1 MNPLNVDNIEKITV
15 TMQIGG
21 KVYFLCMSQERLNV
35 LLNMAAGLADN
46 NTLNLTE
53 APEQFSF
60 TTMGEV
66 LDQIKKDEESE

>member
-1 MNPLNVDNIEKITV
+1 MKPLNVDKIENITV
-15 TMQIGG
+15 TMQING
-21 KVYFLCMSQERLNV
+21 KVYFLCMSQERLNI
-35 LLNMAAGLADN
+35 LLNMSVSLTDN

-66 LDQIKKDEESE
+66 LDQIKKDEESG